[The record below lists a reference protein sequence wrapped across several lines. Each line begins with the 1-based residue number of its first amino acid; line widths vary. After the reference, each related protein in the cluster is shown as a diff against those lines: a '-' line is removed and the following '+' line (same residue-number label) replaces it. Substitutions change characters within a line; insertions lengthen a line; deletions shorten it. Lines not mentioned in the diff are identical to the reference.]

1 MRVNEGSE
9 QNMLSA
15 FLSPK
20 LVFNYAAGLPFLDF
34 YIIDH
39 EHLGQISLRAVVIF
53 PVLAKI
59 LMI

>member
-1 MRVNEGSE
+1 
-9 QNMLSA
+9 MLSA